1 MSTNEPSSSDR
12 KAPTSQDA
20 TAAAAAARAGAKK
33 LSEAEYLHQQ
43 ADEAKAA
50 IGAALA
56 DARSAMAEGLDPRE
70 WTRRYPLVAVGSAL
84 AAGFVATVLAIPS
97 HKRRELKQ
105 MEKLRA
111 ALHPEAAHG
120 DHEKPKPEKASPEPS
135 FWFNILRESLR
146 LIRPVLLSAV
156 TAAFSRSS
164 KASQDGAAPRPTG
177 AADDATAE
185 ARRHHV

>member
-1 MSTNEPSSSDR
+1 MSTNEPSSSAR
-12 KAPTSQDA
+12 KAPTSPDA
-20 TAAAAAARAGAKK
+20 AAAAAARAGAKN
-33 LSEAEYLHQQ
+33 LSEAEYLRQQ
-43 ADEAKAA
+43 ADEAKSA

-97 HKRRELKQ
+97 HKQRELKQ

-111 ALHPEAAHG
+111 ALHPEAEQG
-120 DHEKPKPEKASPEPS
+120 DHEKPKPEKSPEPN
-135 FWFNILRESLR
+135 FWFNILRESLS

-164 KASQDGAAPRPTG
+164 KVGQDG
-177 AADDATAE
+177 DATQPAG
-185 ARRHHV
+185 ATDAAKDPAQTHR